1 MTAASSVPAFE
12 LTDVVKRYGSRTVLD
27 GISLAIGQGQLVALL
42 GPNGVGKTTLV
53 EMLEG
58 YRVPDAGTVRILGQ
72 DPRRGGPRLRA
83 RMGVMLQ
90 NGGLD
95 PRTTPRDVL
104 ALYAALHDRPRDP
117 DALMELV
124 GLESVARTR
133 VRRLSGG
140 ERQRLALAVALVGDP
155 EVLILDE
162 PTAGMDPEAR
172 HATRAVIADLRA
184 EGRSILMTTHDLGDV
199 ERLADRIVILN
210 AGRIVED
217 GSPSELLAG
226 AGAQLRVRFASALTV
241 DDSAALEAA
250 LARACSGSV
259 LRPDPDAGPATVRV
273 DGHPPD
279 ASLIAVLAAA
289 CADLGIQIVD
299 LRAGAATLEERYL
312 ELTGDLD
319 VESVA

>member
-1 MTAASSVPAFE
+1 MTAASSVAAFE

-27 GISLAIGQGQLVALL
+27 GISLAIGSGQLVALL

-58 YRVPDAGTVRILGQ
+58 YRVPDAGTVRVLGQ
-72 DPRRGGPRLRA
+72 DPRRGGPDLRA
-83 RMGVMLQ
+83 RVGVMLQ

-104 ALYAALHDRPRDP
+104 DLYAALHDGPRDP
-117 DALMELV
+117 GVLLKLV
-124 GLESVARTR
+124 GLTAVARTR

-184 EGRSILMTTHDLGDV
+184 AGHAILMTTHDLGDV
-199 ERLADRIVILN
+199 ERLADRVVILN
-210 AGRIVED
+210 EGRIVAD
-217 GSPSELLAG
+217 GSPSELVAG
-226 AGAQLRVRFASALTV
+226 GEARLRVRFSRALTPEA
-241 DDSAALEAA
+241 SAALGAA
-250 LARACSGSV
+250 LARALPGSPAR
-259 LRPDPDAGPATVRV
+259 LELDDGPATMRV
-273 DGHPPD
+273 DGAPPD
-279 ASLIAVLAAA
+279 PALIAVLASA
-289 CADLGIQIVD
+289 CAEFGIQIIG
-299 LRAGAATLEERYL
+299 LQAGAATLEERYL
-312 ELTGDLD
+312 ALTGDLD
-319 VESVA
+319 VETMA